1 MSSKLSIFILICF
14 SLYLCQAKKTYPSCG
29 NAIKQYYL
37 RMNGITENPK
47 NYEPDLITEES
58 RDRAIYVTPKKVNQ
72 YKPVKQPWSP
82 KPVHMNY
89 GYNCRK
95 FREKKCFSDGK
106 CCSMYCWRGEYKWTK
121 GVCKNG
127 ILFLI

>member
-1 MSSKLSIFILICF
+1 
-14 SLYLCQAKKTYPSCG
+14 
-29 NAIKQYYL
+29 
-37 RMNGITENPK
+37 MNGITEKPK
-47 NYEPDLITEES
+47 NYEPDLIPEASE
-58 RDRAIYVTPKKVNQ
+58 DRGKSYEIPKKVNV
-72 YKPVKQPWSP
+72 YKPIKPVIQAWSP

-95 FREKKCFSDGK
+95 FRKKKCFSDGK